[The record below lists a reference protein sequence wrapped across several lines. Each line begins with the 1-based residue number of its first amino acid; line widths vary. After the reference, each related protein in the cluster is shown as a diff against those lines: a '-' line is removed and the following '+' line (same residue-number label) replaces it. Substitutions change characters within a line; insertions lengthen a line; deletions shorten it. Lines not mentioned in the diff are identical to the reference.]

1 MAADEA
7 RGHKS
12 LSLLRKTSEK
22 SARDNLSIRPLRVEG
37 NVWRTSGDVLR
48 LFVGVLGGCLLDWG
62 RLLFEQLEFG
72 VDSVKFE
79 GVGDELR
86 ENGVCVIILL

>member
-7 RGHKS
+7 KGHKS

-22 SARDNLSIRPLRVEG
+22 PARDNLSIRPFVDGGELRG
-37 NVWRTSGDVLR
+37 NVSRISGDGLR
-48 LFVGVLGGCLLDWG
+48 LFVGVLGSLVDWG

-72 VDSVKFE
+72 ADLVEFQR
-79 GVGDELR
+79 VGDELM
-86 ENGVCVIILL
+86 ED